1 MHINNPL
8 KTFVISEYADR
19 LNYKKKTNKFG
30 TKYALLFQYMAN
42 HVFSPLFI
50 YVRYI
55 ARIFIQKYF
64 KLLDKNRSFIGDEK
78 NLINPNRSA
87 LNWQS
92 ELLSSIKFPNHAV
105 QIQG

>member
-19 LNYKKKTNKFG
+19 LNYKKKSNKFG
-30 TKYALLFQYMAN
+30 TKYALLLQCMAN
-42 HVFSPLFI
+42 HVFSLFI

-55 ARIFIQKYF
+55 ARMFIQKYF

-78 NLINPNRSA
+78 NLINPNRA
-87 LNWQS
+87 LN
-92 ELLSSIKFPNHAV
+92 
-105 QIQG
+105 